1 MRTRTPA
8 RLIALTCLLLAAP
21 ATSDPS
27 AESDAAW
34 SPGKKGEGHGY
45 TYQVFSQQKE
55 DEPFVRYRVKG
66 TIDATP
72 EVCARLA
79 RDLSSDPSRAPK
91 DQTRRVILKT
101 DTEQIIHTSIDLP
114 MMFTDRDIVT
124 RGVGS
129 VDPKTG
135 IRRIDFKAIEHPQVP
150 PRDGFIRLTKSGGFW
165 EFVPDGAQRSKV
177 TFETY
182 IDLGGS
188 LPAWL
193 VSGMMASNVIG
204 NYEDVA
210 KEAVK

>member
-1 MRTRTPA
+1 MRTRTPL
-8 RLIALTCLLLAAP
+8 RLVALTCLVLAVP
-21 ATSDPS
+21 ATADPATDSDG
-27 AESDAAW
+27 AW
-34 SPGKKGEGHGY
+34 SPGKKGEGRGY
-45 TYQVFSQQKE
+45 TYQTFSQQKE
-55 DEPFVRYRVKG
+55 GEPFVRYRVKG

-72 EVCARLA
+72 EVLQRLA
-79 RDLSSDPSRAPK
+79 TDLSSDPKRAPK

-101 DTEQIIHTSIDLP
+101 EDEQILHTSIDLP
-114 MMFTDRDIVT
+114 MMFSDRDIVT
-124 RGVGS
+124 RGVRS

-135 IRRIDFKAIEHPQVP
+135 IRRIDFKAIEHPSVP

-165 EFVPDGAQRSKV
+165 EFVPDGDNRSKV
-177 TFETY
+177 TFETF

-188 LPAWL
+188 LPGWL